1 MRQTLAHSQEALVR
15 AGVGEAFLEA
25 DLLVA
30 EALGIH
36 RTALYAAWEDPFP
49 RNLQPRLQRLLH
61 RRAAREPLAYI
72 LGQREFYGLGF
83 KVGRSVLI
91 PRPETETLVG
101 EALQIA
107 KRLSSPSPKGRGG
120 QGERL
125 SPLLIA
131 DVGTGS
137 GAIAV
142 SLAKNLPNAFLYATD
157 TSLRTL
163 AIAKS
168 NAKTHAVEERLDF
181 RVGSLLSPLPEP
193 VDIIAANLPYLPTS
207 RISALEPE
215 VSRYEPRRAL
225 DGGPDGL
232 GLVRRLLRQSP
243 GYLKVGGA
251 ILLELDPEQMEAAE
265 AFALGVYPQAKAR
278 RVKDLAGMERVLV
291 IECAETFGGLHSP
304 LDTPIASL

>member
-1 MRQTLAHSQEALVR
+1 V
-15 AGVGEAFLEA
+15 
-25 DLLVA
+25 
-30 EALGIH
+30 
-36 RTALYAAWEDPFP
+36 
-49 RNLQPRLQRLLH
+49 
-61 RRAAREPLAYI
+61 AREPLAYI
-72 LGQREFYGLGF
+72 VGQREFYGLRF
-83 KVGRSVLI
+83 KVGRGVLV
-91 PRPETETLVG
+91 PRPETEMLVG
-101 EALQIA
+101 EAIGIA
-107 KRLSSPSPKGRGG
+107 KRLSSPSPLGRGG

-168 NAKTHAVEERLDF
+168 NATTHVVEERIAFL
-181 RVGSLLSPLPEP
+181 VGSLLSPLPEP

-207 RISALEPE
+207 RIPALEPE
-215 VSRYEPRRAL
+215 VRCYEPRRAL
-225 DGGPDGL
+225 DGGRDGL
-232 GLVRRLLRQSP
+232 DLVRRLLRQSP
-243 GYLKVGGA
+243 GYLKEGGA

-265 AFALGVYPQAKAR
+265 AFALGVHPQAKAR

-291 IECAETFGGLHSP
+291 IECEAVRRPSYSFGCPNRFALR
-304 LDTPIASL
+304 LV